1 MFGRIGAMEIA
12 VVLIVAL
19 LVFGPKRLPEL
30 GKYLGGAIKG
40 FRDQTKEISEGVDEA
55 KGKN

>member
-30 GKYLGGAIKG
+30 GKSLGGAIKG